1 MLLFGKVY
9 LELYNSNEDVT
20 WNVKVQKS
28 CELL

>member
-9 LELYNSNEDVT
+9 LELYNLNEDVT

-28 CELL
+28 WELL